1 MAQAKT
7 IQLLRS
13 SQAYT
18 NIEAAKTA
26 LLGRTGQKDGEILL
40 ARYWAT
46 EGNTS
51 VVKSLLGIYHSAPDL
66 SGTGITEGTTK
77 GWTFIQDQSSIDSI
91 LDGLDANINYTTGES
106 GASDSAT
113 DDSLIVVGVKQ
124 ANGQVSA
131 LTSELGSVKVS
142 SVTAT
147 SATSKIAA
155 EQTLSE
161 NLGRLQGQIDDM
173 DLAQVGGTDGDV
185 ITTVSQSDGKV
196 SASKSSLT
204 DVAMTGYSKTNDT
217 GAIAATDTLEEAFSK
232 VENAI
237 AANDV
242 HSNDKSITVAADTT
256 NGGTNIE
263 VNVDGTTIVKDGTS
277 HALKS
282 GLTLAKIT
290 TGLSTNVKEAY
301 QLQDASNN
309 QIGAQ
314 IDIYKDSAL
323 QEVYLGAS
331 TDTINATT
339 GVITKNTVTDPQS
352 MNFAYQLAD
361 GTYSLTKIDVSK
373 FLTESEFGDGLEV
386 SGTGVVSVKV
396 GNGLEIDGT
405 SKAVNVKIDSTSE
418 SFLTVGAGGVKLSGV
433 QDAIDAVKVTTDN
446 TGATYVNLAVDN
458 ATGRVLTLT
467 NTIQAVSTADSS
479 NQGLAEASDVKDY
492 VDSAVANKNVSASG
506 DNYVS
511 ASASNNAVT
520 IATNVQNLTFT
531 QGSGST
537 DSTLSGTA
545 NSLADGSDI
554 ATKVSSFTNARISE
568 EIAKL
573 DGSATATAASGDV
586 YTVLTSV
593 TETDGVIAKGGEV
606 TLAAVAKTGA
616 AADVS
621 VADSGNLLTAT
632 DVEGALAEIATE
644 MGNGLNSV
652 TSANAA
658 IAVGTKTNKSQELT
672 FQVSANCAKQADG
685 TTNMLTIEN
694 DGLKLADTWDCGT
707 F

>member
-1 MAQAKT
+1 MAQSKT

-13 SQAYT
+13 SSVAA
-18 NIEAAKTA
+18 NLEAAKTA
-26 LLGRTGQKDGEILL
+26 IQTAGGTRKDGELLLGRYWSGTGSSAVIK
-40 ARYWAT
+40 
-46 EGNTS
+46 S
-51 VVKSLLGIYHSAPDL
+51 VIGIYHANPDL
-66 SGTGITEGTTK
+66 TPAQGETITA
-77 GWTFIQDQSSIDSI
+77 GWTFIQDITSSSEGLQHLQNEVDLIETALGFNDDGTKSNFDTTNQDVI
-91 LDGLDANINYTTGES
+91 L
-106 GASDSAT
+106 ASDDVVAAIQKVANAIAGMDKAASA
-113 DDSLIVVGVKQ
+113 V
-124 ANGQVSA
+124 NGQV
-131 LTSELGSVKVS
+131 V
-142 SVTAT
+142 
-147 SATSKIAA
+147 
-155 EQTLSE
+155 
-161 NLGRLQGQIDDM
+161 
-173 DLAQVGGTDGDV
+173 
-185 ITTVSQSDGKV
+185 TTVSETNGVV
-196 SASKSSLT
+196 SEAKANVKDLQLG
-204 DVAMTGYSKTNDT
+204 GYLKDTAAT
-217 GAIAATDTLEEAFSK
+217 GAIGSTDTVNTALSK
-232 VENAI
+232 LENAI
-237 AANDV
+237 EANDV
-242 HSNDKSITVAADTT
+242 HSDDQSITVTDDAE
-256 NGGTNIE
+256 GGTNIE

-301 QLQDASNN
+301 QLQDASGN
-309 QIGAQ
+309 QIGNTR

-323 QEVYLGAS
+323 KEVYLGAD
-331 TDTINATT
+331 TDTIDAST
-339 GVITKNTVTDPQS
+339 GVITKNTVTNPQS

-373 FLTESEFGDGLEV
+373 FLIESEFGDGLSV
-386 SGTGVVSVKV
+386 SNAGVVSVNV
-396 GNGLEIDGT
+396 GNGLEIDST

-418 SFLTVGAGGVKLSGV
+418 TFLTVGAGGVKLDGV

-506 DNYVS
+506 GNYVS
-511 ASASNNAVT
+511 ATASNNEVT
-520 IATNVQNLTFT
+520 VSTDVQNLTFT

-537 DSTLSGTA
+537 DSTLTGTA
-545 NSLADGSDI
+545 SSLADGADI

-573 DGSATATAASGDV
+573 DSSVAATAEANNQYS
-586 YTVLTSV
+586 VLTGV
-593 TETDGVIAKGGEV
+593 TETDGKLTAKTEV

-621 VADSGNLLTAT
+621 VTDTAGKLTST
-632 DVEGALAEIATE
+632 NVEDALAEIVDKADAS
-644 MGNGLNSV
+644 LNSV
-652 TSANAA
+652 SSANGA
-658 IAVGTKTNKSQELT
+658 IAVGTKDANKNQALT
-672 FQVSANCAKQADG
+672 FQIGANCAKEADG

-694 DGLKLADTWDCGT
+694 DGLVLSDTWDCGT

>member
-1 MAQAKT
+1 MAQSKT

-13 SQAYT
+13 SSVAASL
-18 NIEAAKTA
+18 EAAKTA
-26 LLGRTGQKDGEILL
+26 IQTAGGTRKDGELLLGRYWSGTGSSAVIK
-40 ARYWAT
+40 
-46 EGNTS
+46 S
-51 VVKSLLGIYHSAPDL
+51 VIGIYHANPDL
-66 SGTGITEGTTK
+66 TPAEGETITA
-77 GWTFIQDQSSIDSI
+77 GWTFIQDITSSSEGLQQLQNEVNLIETALGFNEDGTKSNFDTTNQDVI
-91 LDGLDANINYTTGES
+91 L
-106 GASDSAT
+106 ASDDVVAAIQKVANAIAGMDKTASA
-113 DDSLIVVGVKQ
+113 V
-124 ANGQVSA
+124 NGQVV
-131 LTSELGSVKVS
+131 TTVSETNGVVSETKANVKDLQLGGYSKD
-142 SVTAT
+142 T
-147 SATSKIAA
+147 SAT
-155 EQTLSE
+155 
-161 NLGRLQGQIDDM
+161 
-173 DLAQVGGTDGDV
+173 
-185 ITTVSQSDGKV
+185 
-196 SASKSSLT
+196 
-204 DVAMTGYSKTNDT
+204 
-217 GAIAATDTLEEAFSK
+217 GAIGSTDTVNTALSK
-232 VENAI
+232 LENAI

-242 HSNDKSITVAADTT
+242 HSDDQSITVTDDVD
-256 NGGTNIE
+256 GGTNIE
-263 VNVDGTTIVKDGTS
+263 VNVDGTTIVKDATS

-301 QLQDASNN
+301 QLQNASGT

-323 QEVYLGAS
+323 KEVYLGAS
-331 TDTINATT
+331 TDTIDSST
-339 GVITKNTVTDPQS
+339 GAITKNTVTDPQS

-373 FLTESEFGDGLEV
+373 FLTDSEFGDGLQV
-386 SGTGVVSVKV
+386 SGGVVTVKV
-396 GNGLEIDGT
+396 GDGIEYG
-405 SKAVNVKIDSTSE
+405 SEASGNKSIKVKIDSTSE
-418 SFLTVGAGGVKLSGV
+418 SFLTVGANGVKLSGV

-467 NTIQAVSTADSS
+467 NTIQAVSTANSS
-479 NQGLAEASDVKDY
+479 HQGLAEASDVKDY
-492 VDSAVANKNVSASG
+492 VDNAVADKNVSASG

-511 ASASNNAVT
+511 ASASNNEVT
-520 IATNVQNLTFT
+520 IATDVQNLTFT
-531 QGSGST
+531 KGSGST

-621 VADSGNLLTAT
+621 VAADATSGLAAGNVQDTLETLTTAVG
-632 DVEGALAEIATE
+632 D
-644 MGNGLNSV
+644 GLNSV
-652 TSANAA
+652 SSGNGAIGVAA
-658 IAVGTKTNKSQELT
+658 KSNK
-672 FQVSANCAKQADG
+672 NQAISLVLDTATG
-685 TTNMLTIEN
+685 ATTDMLAIGSN
-694 DGLKLADTWDCGT
+694 GLSISNTWDCGT